1 MYILNVCKSLIKQAA
16 TPLVSWQ
23 QFPVRTNQ
31 KIWLLHSRQIL
42 GGVVFLSS
50 LSILPTHIDPSSAAR
65 AGIFQGYNPP
75 SSFGRIQRTLGAG
88 LRGCSEGQTVS
99 LNLVAPKDHIGTTV
113 SGRPTFLWYI
123 SAPAPMRFTLVEPG
137 VAKPL
142 IDKQI
147 KGEKP
152 GIVQLEMPQEAPELL
167 VGKEYRWI
175 ASIICNEN
183 HPSEN
188 IYART
193 WVKRVTSSPSLEQ
206 KLGGATK
213 ESELAAVYAQSG
225 IWYDA
230 IATAYKALQ
239 KDTRDQL
246 TSKYFLELLEQIGL
260 SNLEAQERK

>member
-1 MYILNVCKSLIKQAA
+1 MYIVSICKSFVKRVAA
-16 TPLVSWQ
+16 PLVGWRQ
-23 QFPVRTNQ
+23 LPVRTNQ
-31 KIWLLHSRQIL
+31 KLWLLHSRHIL

-50 LSILPTHIDPSSAAR
+50 LSILPTPIAPVLVAR
-65 AGIFQGYNPP
+65 GGIFQGYNPP
-75 SSFGRIQRTLGAG
+75 SRFERIQRTQGAG
-88 LRGCSEGQTVS
+88 SRGCNTMNTPVS

-113 SGRPTFLWYI
+113 VGHPTFLWHI

-142 IDKQI
+142 MDKQI
-147 KGEKP
+147 NVEKP

-167 VGKEYRWI
+167 VGKQYRWV
-175 ASIICNEN
+175 ASIICNKN
-183 HPSEN
+183 RPSEN

-206 KLGGATK
+206 KLRAATK
-213 ESELAAVYAQSG
+213 ESERASVYAQSG

-230 IATAYKALQ
+230 IATAYKASQ
-239 KDTRDQL
+239 EGTRDQP

-260 SNLEAQERK
+260 SNLEN